1 MQLEQLRFSNTFSY
15 NIHFSDDIDAGEIK
29 IPPMLLQ
36 PFVENAIWHG
46 LYAQKRK

>member
-1 MQLEQLRFSNTFSY
+1 MFSEDVDTSM
-15 NIHFSDDIDAGEIK
+15 IK

-46 LYAQKRK
+46 LMQKEGEGPSPLIFQ